1 MKLELKKLRN
11 KRSLTQEQLARL
23 CEDWLIS
30 ANSKTRCTTQRISR
44 LEQDKFEY
52 LERHL
57 IDALC
62 SVLNCNIDD
71 LIKITRLKP

>member
-11 KRSLTQEQLARL
+11 KRSLTQEQLAGL
-23 CEDWLIS
+23 CEDWLIV
-30 ANSKTRCTTQRISR
+30 ANSKTRCSTQKISR
-44 LEQDKFEY
+44 LEQDKFDY

-62 SVLNCNIDD
+62 AVLYCKVSD
-71 LIKITRLKP
+71 LIKVERV

>member
-1 MKLELKKLRN
+1 MKLELKSLRK
-11 KRSLTQEQLARL
+11 KRSLTQEELARL
-23 CEDWLIS
+23 CEDWLIV
-30 ANSKTRCTTQRISR
+30 ANSKTRCSTQKISR

-62 SVLNCNIDD
+62 AVLYCKIGD
-71 LIKITRLKP
+71 LIKVERV